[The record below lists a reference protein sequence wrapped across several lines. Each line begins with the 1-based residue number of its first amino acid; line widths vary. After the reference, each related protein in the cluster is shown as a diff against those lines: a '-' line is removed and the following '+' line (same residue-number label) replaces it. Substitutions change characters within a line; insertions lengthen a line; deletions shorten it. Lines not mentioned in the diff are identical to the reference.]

1 MSGNRYSAGFSVAGV
16 NTANTQTINLNGAGT
31 SGRIFVYEI
40 AVGIAVASTT
50 APSFYLSRSTARGT
64 QSTTLAGQAYDP
76 GDVASLAS
84 LDSAWSVAPTFSTSA
99 FIRRGGLAVT
109 AGGWWIWQFYDS
121 PLIIPATAGA
131 GITLAN
137 ANASGATTGTFAGH
151 VVWNE

>member
-1 MSGNRYSAGFSVAGV
+1 MAGNRYSAGFSVAGV
-16 NTANTQTINLNGAGT
+16 NTANTRVINLNGAGT
-31 SGRIFVYEI
+31 AGRVFVYEI
-40 AVGIAVASTT
+40 AVGIAVAPTT
-50 APSFYLSRSTARGT
+50 APSFYLARSTARGT
-64 QSTTLAGQAYDP
+64 QTTTLAGQPYDE
-76 GDVASLAS
+76 GDVASSSS